1 MTYDE
6 SARPD
11 DQMGADEQV
20 AQPDEEL
27 QEAAEPAGGLP
38 DGIELDEP
46 DVSGPVP

>member
-20 AQPDEEL
+20 SQPDEDLEG
-27 QEAAEPAGGLP
+27 ET
-38 DGIELDEP
+38 D
-46 DVSGPVP
+46 